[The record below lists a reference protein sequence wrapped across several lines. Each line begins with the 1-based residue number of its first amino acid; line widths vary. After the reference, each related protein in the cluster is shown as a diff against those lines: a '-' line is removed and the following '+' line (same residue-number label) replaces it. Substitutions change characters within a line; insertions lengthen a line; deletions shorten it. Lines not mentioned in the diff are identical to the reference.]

1 LKVVKIQSAA
11 RGKFARKEVA
21 AKKKAKAAH
30 EALPRLDS
38 FTEEDQAKVSG
49 LCWVTLRARRVAL
62 SLGDAKS
69 CWVTLRARWVTL
81 SARWVTLRA
90 CWVALRARR
99 VALSLG
105 DAKSC
110 WVTLRARWV
119 ALRAR
124 WVTRR
129 ARKLESTR
137 GTLPSKL

>member
-1 LKVVKIQSAA
+1 MVKIQSAA

-81 SARWVTLRA
+81 
-90 CWVALRARR
+90 RARC
-99 VALSLG
+99 VNAKSSLGGAKSSLG
-105 DAKSC
+105 DAKSSQ
-110 WVTLRARWV
+110 VGEHKGHTPIKVVSLFKV
-119 ALRAR
+119 
-124 WVTRR
+124 
-129 ARKLESTR
+129 
-137 GTLPSKL
+137 

>member
-81 SARWVTLRA
+81 
-90 CWVALRARR
+90 RARC
-99 VALSLG
+99 VNAKSSLGGAKSSLG
-105 DAKSC
+105 DAKSSQ
-110 WVTLRARWV
+110 VGEHKGHTPIKVVSLFKV
-119 ALRAR
+119 
-124 WVTRR
+124 
-129 ARKLESTR
+129 
-137 GTLPSKL
+137 